1 MPAAAFAVRGRA
13 RAVASWLNLVER
25 LVVGADDQ
33 GVRRGTHGSVQQLE
47 GRSATG
53 RAVRGPCWAAPTVT
67 RRNAGGLRHVLP
79 SDDIAPSQPAA
90 EVSPLVSEGPVG
102 VLR

>member
-1 MPAAAFAVRGRA
+1 MSAPTFAVSGHA

-33 GVRRGTHGSVQQLE
+33 LAAAWHSSQRPAAGGSMRDWE
-47 GRSATG
+47 SCAGPSSAT
-53 RAVRGPCWAAPTVT
+53 PTVT

-79 SDDIAPSQPAA
+79 SEDIGPSQPAA
-90 EVSPLVSEGPVG
+90 EVSALVSEGAVG
-102 VLR
+102 ALR